1 MASKSQEVQTNEV
14 VTCEICGKHLT
25 REQSLEAGMGHR
37 CETLR
42 EQGWTGEKLQK
53 HYAKLRTD
61 EVPEGYVKV
70 ADLHRKI
77 NSKKATIPGL
87 TVSKMVRAIGK
98 DRAIEGP
105 AHPIAKPVYDQ
116 RNHRW
121 VDGWLMTDEGLKAI
135 ATNDWS
141 KAPDRK

>member
-1 MASKSQEVQTNEV
+1 MANKAEDLTNDV
-14 VTCEICGKHLT
+14 VTCEICGKTLT
-25 REQSLEAGMGHR
+25 REQSQEAGMGHR

-42 EQGWTGEKLQK
+42 QQGWDAKKLQT
-53 HYAKLRTD
+53 HYAKLRVD
-61 EVPEGYVKV
+61 EVPEGYIKV
-70 ADLHRKI
+70 AQLHKTI
-77 NSKKATIPGL
+77 NRERANIPGL
-87 TVSKMVRAIGK
+87 TVSKMVRAIGR

-121 VDGWLMTDEGLKAI
+121 VNEWLATKEGLTAI

-141 KAPDRK
+141 KAPKA